1 MFKIVVKLTFN
12 LRLKCMDQ
20 KELCSFIDKPNKYFG
35 ITIQLS
41 YVLFYFSIHLLSTY
55 SVIGRMHAS

>member
-41 YVLFYFSIHLLSTY
+41 YKCYFISVYTYWVLTLL
-55 SVIGRMHAS
+55 